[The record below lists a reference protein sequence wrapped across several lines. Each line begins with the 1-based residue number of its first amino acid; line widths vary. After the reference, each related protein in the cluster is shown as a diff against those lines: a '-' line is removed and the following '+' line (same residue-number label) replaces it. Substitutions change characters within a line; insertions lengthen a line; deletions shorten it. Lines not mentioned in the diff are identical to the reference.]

1 MLAKKS
7 AWKQI
12 HNLGGLLLHSFDA
25 LDHFPG

>member
-12 HNLGGLLLHSFDA
+12 HNLGGLLHSFDA